1 MSHRFILVIL
11 LSVML
16 TACEM
21 RSEPADT
28 TTSGHTETADEFV
41 ARINAELAELGIE
54 QGATAWI
61 RATYITH
68 DTAILQARA
77 SEAYAEWHSNSVA
90 QSLKFAGGE
99 LSPDTA
105 RALKLLKLGTEQPA
119 PNDAAKRKELAAI
132 TTELEGMYGA
142 GEYCPDDG
150 RDCMNLQELET
161 ILAESRDYDELLDA
175 WIGWRTVSPPM
186 RDKYQ
191 RFAELANEGAAEL
204 GYDDLG
210 EMWRD
215 GFDMS
220 PAAFRDESLRLW
232 QQVKPL
238 YDELHCHIRAE
249 LASQYGEDR
258 VPLDQPIPAHLL
270 GNMWSQTWS
279 EIFDLVKPYPD
290 AGDLDVDAALAR
302 QDYTPR
308 DMVRS
313 AEQFYVSLGLPE
325 LPATFWER
333 SMFSKPAG
341 RDVVCHAS
349 AWGLDGGKDLRIK
362 MCIKQNYTDLK
373 TIYHELGHNY
383 YQGAYSDQPPV
394 FQGGAH
400 SGFHEAIGDTVTL
413 SMTPGYLQQA
423 GLLESATESEESVI
437 NRQMQQAL
445 DSIAFLPFG
454 KLIDEWRWDVF
465 AGNTAARDYNKAW
478 WELRTRYQG
487 IAPPVPRTED
497 HFDPG
502 AKYHVPANY
511 SYTRYF
517 LARILQFQFQ
527 RSLCESAGFAG
538 PLHECSVYGSKAAGE
553 RLQSMLAAGASQ
565 PWQDTLEMLTG
576 SREMDATAILDYFA
590 PLKTWLEE
598 HNRGR
603 SCGW

>member
-1 MSHRFILVIL
+1 MSNKLFLLMILAAL
-11 LSVML
+11 L
-16 TACEM
+16 TACEL
-21 RSEPADT
+21 RIDPDDAG
-28 TTSGHTETADEFV
+28 TSDEAETADEFV
-41 ARINAELAELGIE
+41 ARINAELAELNIE
-54 QGATAWI
+54 QGAAAWV

-68 DTAILQARA
+68 DTAILQSHA
-77 SEAYAEWHSNSVA
+77 SEAYAEWHSKSVA
-90 QSLKFAGGE
+90 QSLKFADNE

-105 RALKLLKLGTEQPA
+105 RALKLLKLGTSQPA
-119 PNDAAKRKELAAI
+119 PDDAAKRKELASI
-132 TTELEGMYGA
+132 TTDLEGMYGA
-142 GEYCPDDG
+142 GKYCPDDG
-150 RDCMNLQELET
+150 RDCMNLQELES
-161 ILAESRDYDELLDA
+161 ILAESRDYDEALDA
-175 WIGWRTVSPPM
+175 WIGWRTISPPM
-186 RDKYQ
+186 RDKYE
-191 RFAELANEGAAEL
+191 RFVELANEGAAEL
-204 GYDDLG
+204 GYADLG
-210 EMWRD
+210 EMWRN

-220 PAAFRDESLRLW
+220 PGQFRDESLRLW

-238 YDELHCHIRAE
+238 YDELHCHVRAE
-249 LASQYGEDR
+249 LASHYGEDR

-270 GNMWSQTWS
+270 GNMWSQSWS

-308 DMVRS
+308 AMVRS

-325 LPATFWER
+325 LPTTFWER
-333 SMFSKPAG
+333 SMFSKPAD

-383 YQGAYSDQPPV
+383 YQGAYSDQPPL

-465 AGNTAARDYNKAW
+465 AGNTAPADYNKTW
-478 WELRTRYQG
+478 WGLRTRYQG

-497 HFDPG
+497 YFDPG

-527 RSLCESAGFAG
+527 RSLCESAGFSG
-538 PLHECSVYGSKAAGE
+538 PLHECSVFGSKAAGE
-553 RLQSMLAAGASQ
+553 RLQAMLAAGASQ
-565 PWQDTLEMLTG
+565 PWQDTLETLAG
-576 SREMDATAILDYFA
+576 SRDMDATAILVYFA

-598 HNRGR
+598 QNRGR
-603 SCGW
+603 GCGW